1 MCCARLQR
9 SELPKPTTIL
19 VILVGTNN
27 LLIDEPREISDGV
40 VSVAKVALELVPGI
54 KVVVCGLFQ
63 REISAKSLKRQACS
77 EVNKH
82 IKKSSGSGNVKGLF
96 YVKPEAKWVLPNGNL
111 NDHYTTKAIC
121 I

>member
-40 VSVAKVALELVPGI
+40 VSVAKVALELVPF
-54 KVVVCGLFQ
+54 VECGLFS
-63 REISAKSLKRQACS
+63 RK
-77 EVNKH
+77 N
-82 IKKSSGSGNVKGLF
+82 
-96 YVKPEAKWVLPNGNL
+96 
-111 NDHYTTKAIC
+111 
-121 I
+121 